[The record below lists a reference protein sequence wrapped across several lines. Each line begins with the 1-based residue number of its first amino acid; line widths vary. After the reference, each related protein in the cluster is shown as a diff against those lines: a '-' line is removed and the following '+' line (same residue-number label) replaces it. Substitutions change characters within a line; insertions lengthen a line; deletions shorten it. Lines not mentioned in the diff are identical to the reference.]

1 MEKTELQIA
10 GICGSLRKKSYNR
23 QLLNTAI
30 HLGQQEGIN
39 IVPVEIGNLPLYNA
53 DLDLPQAQNRPAP
66 VDNLRRQIAEADGL
80 LIVSPEYNY
89 SIPAPL
95 KNALDWASRGNDSPL
110 KRKPVAVI
118 GASISSLGTVRMQ
131 IHLLSV
137 FLYMDMQPV
146 YQPELLI
153 SNAAQKFDEQGQLT
167 DDIARQL
174 LRKKLAGLQQLILQQ
189 QSLKELPYK

>member
-10 GICGSLRKKSYNR
+10 GICGSLRKKSFNR

-39 IVPVEIGNLPLYNA
+39 IVPVEIGDLPLYNA
-53 DLDLPQAQNRPAP
+53 DLDLPQAENRPAT
-66 VDNLRRQIAEADGL
+66 VDHMRQQIAEADGL

-110 KRKPVAVI
+110 KRKPVAVV

-131 IHLLSV
+131 VHLLSI
-137 FLYMDMQPV
+137 FLYMDMMPV
-146 YQPELLI
+146 YQPEVLI
-153 SNAAQKFDEQGQLT
+153 SNAAKKFDEQGQLT

>member
-1 MEKTELQIA
+1 MEKTELHIA

-30 HLGQQEGIN
+30 SLGRQEGIN

-53 DLDLPQAQNRPAP
+53 DQDLPQAQNRPAA
-66 VDNLRRQIAEADGL
+66 VDNLRRKIAEADGL

-95 KNALDWASRGNDSPL
+95 KNALDWASRGNDPPL

-131 IHLLSV
+131 IHILSV

-146 YQPELLI
+146 FHPEVLI

>member
-10 GICGSLRKKSYNR
+10 GICGSLRKKSFNR

-39 IVPVEIGNLPLYNA
+39 IVPVEIGDLPLYNA
-53 DLDLPQAQNRPAP
+53 DLDLPQAENRPAT
-66 VDNLRRQIAEADGL
+66 VDHLRQQIAEADGL

-110 KRKPVAVI
+110 KRKPVAVV

-131 IHLLSV
+131 VHLLSI
-137 FLYMDMQPV
+137 FLYMDMMPV
-146 YQPELLI
+146 YQPEVLI
-153 SNAAQKFDEQGQLT
+153 SNAAKKFDEQGQLT

-189 QSLKELPYK
+189 QSFKELPYK